1 MNDAADVL
9 IIGGG
14 AAGLAAAGQ
23 LTRAGLRITLLEARD
38 RLGGRI
44 LTRHH
49 AGYPVELGAEF
60 VHGRPEEIFG
70 LAAAAAVPIVPV
82 EGEFRRKS
90 CGSLDGSLDGSWDEA
105 GHLMGEVEKLFAKLP
120 NDELD
125 QSFQHYLDRSGA
137 SEEVKQQASRYV
149 QGFHAADASLISVLS
164 ILRDYQAQEAD
175 DGDRQF
181 RIPTGYDHLVRGMA
195 ERMERSRADVILNS
209 VVKEIVWQPGEAVVR
224 TADEEFR
231 AERAIITL
239 PLGVLRAHSVV
250 FSPALKE
257 KQHAMQFLEMGPV
270 IRVSLCCKE
279 KFWEQ
284 QKEMADLGFLFTDDP
299 QFPTWWTS
307 NPLPYP
313 ILTGWAA
320 GPCALQLKGLGTPA
334 IIDQAVQSLARIT
347 GVDMRSLQA
356 QITGAYTHDWQADP
370 FSRGGYSYAA
380 VGGIDAAR
388 ALGAPV
394 AETLYFAGEATDSD
408 GRNGTVHGAI
418 ASGARAAREVL
429 QSAGTRAQ
437 RIG

>member
-23 LTRAGLRITLLEARD
+23 LTRAGLRIMLLEARD

-44 LTRHH
+44 LTRYH

-70 LAAAAAVPIVPV
+70 LAAGAAVPIVRV

-90 CGSLDGSLDGSWDEA
+90 RGSLDGSRDEA

-137 SEEVKQQASRYV
+137 SEEGKQQASRYV

-164 ILRDYQAQEAD
+164 ILRDYQAQEAN
-175 DGDRQF
+175 DGDHQF
-181 RIPTGYDHLVRGMA
+181 RIPAGYDHLVRGMA
-195 ERMERSRADVILNS
+195 ELMELSRADVLLNS
-209 VVKEIVWQPGEAVVR
+209 VVKEIVWQPGKAVVR
-224 TADEEFR
+224 TADAEFL

-250 FSPALKE
+250 FAPALKE
-257 KQHAMQFLEMGPV
+257 KQHAIQFLEMGPV

-284 QKEMADLGFLFTDDP
+284 QKEMVDLGFLFTDDP

-320 GPCALQLKGLGTPA
+320 GPCALQLKGLGLQE

-347 GVDMRSLQA
+347 GFDLGTLQG

-418 ASGARAAREVL
+418 ASGERAAREVL
-429 QSAGTRAQ
+429 QSVGIRAQ

>member
-1 MNDAADVL
+1 MNNAADVV

-23 LTRAGLRITLLEARD
+23 LTRSGLRITLLEARD

-44 LTRHH
+44 FTRHH

-82 EGEFRRKS
+82 KGEFRTKS
-90 CGSLDGSLDGSWDEA
+90 RGPWAEA
-105 GHLMGEVEKLFAKLP
+105 GHLMAEVDQLFAKLP
-120 NDELD
+120 NDNLD
-125 QSFQHYLDRSGA
+125 QSFQHYLDHSGA
-137 SEEVKQQASRYV
+137 NEEVKQQASRYV

-164 ILRDYQAQEAD
+164 ILRDHQAQEAN
-175 DGDRQF
+175 DGDHQF
-181 RIPTGYDHLVRGMA
+181 RIPTGYDHLVRGLV
-195 ERMERSRADVILNS
+195 ERMERSRADLLLNS
-209 VVKEIVWQPGEAVVR
+209 VVKEIVWQAGEAVVR
-224 TADEEFR
+224 TADAEFR

-239 PLGVLRAHSVV
+239 PLGVLRAQSVV
-250 FSPALKE
+250 FSPMLKE
-257 KQHAMQFLEMGPV
+257 KQHAIQFLEMGPV

-320 GPCALQLKGLGTPA
+320 GPCALQLKGLGGQE
-334 IIDQAVQSLARIT
+334 IIDQAARSLARLT
-347 GVDMRSLQA
+347 GFDVRSLQS

-380 VGGIDAAR
+380 VGGIDAAQ

-418 ASGARAAREVL
+418 ASGERVAKEIL
-429 QSAGTRAQ
+429 QSTGIQKQ
-437 RIG
+437 RTG

>member
-1 MNDAADVL
+1 MNNAADVL

-23 LTRAGLRITLLEARD
+23 LTRAGLRIMLLEARD

-44 LTRHH
+44 FTRRH

-90 CGSLDGSLDGSWDEA
+90 RGSWDEA

-149 QGFHAADASLISVLS
+149 QGFHAADTSLISVLS
-164 ILRDYQAQEAD
+164 ILRDYQAQEAN

-181 RIPTGYDHLVRGMA
+181 RIATGYDHLVRGMA
-195 ERMERSRADVILNS
+195 ERVERSRADVLLNS
-209 VVKEIVWQPGEAVVR
+209 VVKEIVWQPGKAVVR
-224 TADEEFR
+224 TADAEFL

-239 PLGVLRAHSVV
+239 PLSVLRAHSVV

-257 KQHAMQFLEMGPV
+257 KQHAIQFLEMGPV

-320 GPCALQLKGLGTPA
+320 GPCALQLKGQGQQE

-347 GVDMRSLQA
+347 GFDVRSMQG

-418 ASGARAAREVL
+418 ASGERAAGEVL
-429 QSAGTRAQ
+429 QSTGIQAQ
-437 RIG
+437 HIG

>member
-1 MNDAADVL
+1 MNNAADVV

-14 AAGLAAAGQ
+14 AAGLTAAGQ
-23 LTRAGLRITLLEARD
+23 LTRAGLQITLLEGRD

-44 LTRHH
+44 LTHRH

-90 CGSLDGSLDGSWDEA
+90 CGSLDGSWDEA
-105 GHLMGEVEKLFAKLP
+105 GHLMEEVEKLFANLP
-120 NDELD
+120 NHELD

-164 ILRDYQAQEAD
+164 ILRDYRAQEAN

-181 RIPTGYDHLVRGMA
+181 RLPTGYDHLVRGME
-195 ERMERSRADVILNS
+195 ERMERSRADVLLNS

-224 TADEEFR
+224 TADTEFR

-250 FSPALKE
+250 FSPALRE
-257 KQHAMQFLEMGPV
+257 KQHAIQLLEMGPV

-284 QKEMADLGFLFTDDP
+284 QAEMADVGFLFTDDP
-299 QFPTWWTS
+299 RFPTWWTS

-320 GPCALQLKGLGTPA
+320 GPCALQLKGLCVQE
-334 IIDQAVQSLARIT
+334 IIDEAVRSLARIT
-347 GVDMRSLQA
+347 GFDVPSIQG

-418 ASGARAAREVL
+418 ASGERAAREVMRSVGI
-429 QSAGTRAQ
+429 QAQ

>member
-313 ILTGWAA
+313 ILTSWAA

>member
-1 MNDAADVL
+1 
-9 IIGGG
+9 
-14 AAGLAAAGQ
+14 
-23 LTRAGLRITLLEARD
+23 
-38 RLGGRI
+38 
-44 LTRHH
+44 
-49 AGYPVELGAEF
+49 
-60 VHGRPEEIFG
+60 
-70 LAAAAAVPIVPV
+70 
-82 EGEFRRKS
+82 
-90 CGSLDGSLDGSWDEA
+90 
-105 GHLMGEVEKLFAKLP
+105 LP
-120 NDELD
+120 NCP
-125 QSFQHYLDRSGA
+125 
-137 SEEVKQQASRYV
+137 

-164 ILRDYQAQEAD
+164 IIRDHQAQEAN

-181 RIPTGYDHLVRGMA
+181 RIPTGYDRLVRGIA
-195 ERMERSRADVILNS
+195 ERMERSRADIQLNN
-209 VVKEIVWQPGEAVVR
+209 VVQEIAWQPGEIVAL
-224 TADEEFR
+224 TADAEFR
-231 AERAIITL
+231 AERAVITL
-239 PLGVLRAHSVV
+239 PLGVLRANSVV

-257 KQHAMQFLEMGPV
+257 KQHAIQFLEMGPV

-284 QKEMADLGFLFTDDP
+284 QHEMADLGFLFTDDQ

-320 GPCALQLKGLGTPA
+320 GPCALQLKGLGRQE
-334 IIDQAVQSLARIT
+334 IIDQAVQSLAWITGFDVRSLQNQIT
-347 GVDMRSLQA
+347 GV
-356 QITGAYTHDWQADP
+356 YTHDWQADP

-418 ASGARAAREVL
+418 ASGERAARELL
-429 QSAGTRAQ
+429 QSAGTQVQ